1 MALSSNWQALLAS
14 ESNPTSN
21 GKNKQSN
28 RKIRNVNKVS
38 KTVNVSSTTQ
48 YAPRKRKNGSKIMD
62 MVYNMNKEISK
73 HEKDKLEGKVFE
85 FNPNKAN
92 TSTTIKEPVKV
103 GISEDTRINSNKSK
117 EIGKYIAMDC
127 EFVGVGPEGKES
139 ALARISIVN
148 YFGHVVF
155 DEFVKPR
162 EKVVEWRTWVSG
174 IKPEHMKNAIT
185 FKEAQK
191 KTADILEGRILVGHA
206 LKHDLEA
213 LMLSH
218 PKSLLRDTS
227 RHLPFRKLYAKGKT
241 PSLKKL
247 TKEVLKISIQE
258 GEHSSVED
266 ARATMLLYKK
276 EKRNLKKFTETL
288 STKTVDEW
296 PLSFLQLKC
305 IGMYISLCGA

>member
-28 RKIRNVNKVS
+28 RKIRNVKKVS

-62 MVYNMNKEISK
+62 MVYNMNKEINK

-247 TKEVLKISIQE
+247 TTEVLKISIQE

-276 EKRNLKKFTETL
+276 EKTEFEKIHRNTFN
-288 STKTVDEW
+288 
-296 PLSFLQLKC
+296 
-305 IGMYISLCGA
+305 

>member
-1 MALSSNWQALLAS
+1 MPLSSNWQALLAS

-148 YFGHVVF
+148 YFGHVVL

-276 EKRNLKKFTETL
+276 EKTEFEKIHRNTFN
-288 STKTVDEW
+288 
-296 PLSFLQLKC
+296 
-305 IGMYISLCGA
+305 

>member
-148 YFGHVVF
+148 YFGHVVL

-247 TKEVLKISIQE
+247 TKAVLKISIQE

-276 EKRNLKKFTETL
+276 EKTEFEKIHRNTFN
-288 STKTVDEW
+288 
-296 PLSFLQLKC
+296 
-305 IGMYISLCGA
+305 

>member
-14 ESNPTSN
+14 ESNPISN

-28 RKIRNVNKVS
+28 RKIRNVKKVS

-62 MVYNMNKEISK
+62 MVYNMNKEINK

-148 YFGHVVF
+148 YFGHVVL

-276 EKRNLKKFTETL
+276 EKTEFEKIHRNTFN
-288 STKTVDEW
+288 
-296 PLSFLQLKC
+296 
-305 IGMYISLCGA
+305 

>member
-28 RKIRNVNKVS
+28 RKIRNVKKVS

-148 YFGHVVF
+148 YFGHVVL

-191 KTADILEGRILVGHA
+191 RLRIFW
-206 LKHDLEA
+206 K
-213 LMLSH
+213 
-218 PKSLLRDTS
+218 
-227 RHLPFRKLYAKGKT
+227 
-241 PSLKKL
+241 
-247 TKEVLKISIQE
+247 
-258 GEHSSVED
+258 VE
-266 ARATMLLYKK
+266 
-276 EKRNLKKFTETL
+276 
-288 STKTVDEW
+288 
-296 PLSFLQLKC
+296 FL
-305 IGMYISLCGA
+305 

>member
-21 GKNKQSN
+21 GKNKRSN
-28 RKIRNVNKVS
+28 RKIRNVKKVS

-62 MVYNMNKEISK
+62 MVYNMNKEINK

-148 YFGHVVF
+148 YFGHVVL

-276 EKRNLKKFTETL
+276 EKTEFEKIHRNTFN
-288 STKTVDEW
+288 
-296 PLSFLQLKC
+296 
-305 IGMYISLCGA
+305 

>member
-28 RKIRNVNKVS
+28 RNIRNVKKVS

-103 GISEDTRINSNKSK
+103 GISEDTRINNNKSK

-148 YFGHVVF
+148 YFGHVVL

-276 EKRNLKKFTETL
+276 EKTEFEKIHRNTFN
-288 STKTVDEW
+288 
-296 PLSFLQLKC
+296 
-305 IGMYISLCGA
+305 

>member
-258 GEHSSVED
+258 DEHSSVED

-276 EKRNLKKFTETL
+276 EKTEFEKIHRNTFN
-288 STKTVDEW
+288 
-296 PLSFLQLKC
+296 
-305 IGMYISLCGA
+305 

>member
-103 GISEDTRINSNKSK
+103 GISEDTRINSKKSK

-276 EKRNLKKFTETL
+276 EKTEFEKIHRNTFN
-288 STKTVDEW
+288 
-296 PLSFLQLKC
+296 
-305 IGMYISLCGA
+305 

>member
-28 RKIRNVNKVS
+28 RKIRNVKKIS

-103 GISEDTRINSNKSK
+103 GISEDTRINNNKSK
-117 EIGKYIAMDC
+117 EIGKFIAMDC

-148 YFGHVVF
+148 YFGHVVL

-276 EKRNLKKFTETL
+276 EKTEFEKIHRNTFN
-288 STKTVDEW
+288 
-296 PLSFLQLKC
+296 
-305 IGMYISLCGA
+305 

>member
-28 RKIRNVNKVS
+28 RKIRNVKKVS

-148 YFGHVVF
+148 YFGHVVL

-276 EKRNLKKFTETL
+276 EKTEFEKIHRNTFN
-288 STKTVDEW
+288 
-296 PLSFLQLKC
+296 
-305 IGMYISLCGA
+305 

>member
-1 MALSSNWQALLAS
+1 MVLSSNWQALLAS
-14 ESNPTSN
+14 KGGSLSS
-21 GKNKQSN
+21 KDAKQSK
-28 RKIRNVNKVS
+28 RKITNGRQNS
-38 KTVNVSSTTQ
+38 KITKAGIPQ
-48 YAPRKRKNGSKIMD
+48 DARPKRKSGSRIMD
-62 MVYNMNKEISK
+62 MVYNMNREISK
-73 HEKDKLEGKVFE
+73 SEKDKLEGKLFE
-85 FNPNKAN
+85 FNPAKGK
-92 TSTTIKEPVKV
+92 TDDTVKKLVHV
-103 GISEDTRINSNKSK
+103 GIVEDTRGNNNKSK
-117 EIGKYIAMDC
+117 QIGKYIAMDC

-148 YFGHVVF
+148 YFGQVVL

-174 IKPEHMKNAIT
+174 IKPEHMKNAVT

-191 KTADILEGRILVGHA
+191 RTADILDGRILVGHA

-218 PKSLLRDTS
+218 PKSMLRDTS
-227 RHLPFRKLYAKGKT
+227 RHLPFRQAYAKGKT

-247 TKEVLKISIQE
+247 TREVLKIVIQE

-276 EKRNLKKFTETL
+276 EKAEFEKIHRNTFN
-288 STKTVDEW
+288 
-296 PLSFLQLKC
+296 
-305 IGMYISLCGA
+305 

>member
-28 RKIRNVNKVS
+28 RKIRNVKKVS

-62 MVYNMNKEISK
+62 MVYNMNKEINK

-276 EKRNLKKFTETL
+276 EKTEFEKIHRNTFN
-288 STKTVDEW
+288 
-296 PLSFLQLKC
+296 
-305 IGMYISLCGA
+305 

>member
-28 RKIRNVNKVS
+28 RKIRNVKKVS

-247 TKEVLKISIQE
+247 TREVLKISIQE

-276 EKRNLKKFTETL
+276 EKTEFEKIHRNTFN
-288 STKTVDEW
+288 
-296 PLSFLQLKC
+296 
-305 IGMYISLCGA
+305 

>member
-14 ESNPTSN
+14 ESSPVSVRK
-21 GKNKQSN
+21 GKQPN
-28 RKIRNVNKVS
+28 RRISSSKKISKVTGPNS
-38 KTVNVSSTTQ
+38 ISQCVHQ
-48 YAPRKRKNGSKIMD
+48 KRKTGSKIMD
-62 MVYNMNKEISK
+62 MVYSMNKEISK
-73 HEKDKLEGKVFE
+73 HEKNKLEGKVFE
-85 FNPNKAN
+85 FNPTRGNAD
-92 TSTTIKEPVKV
+92 TTIEEPVQV
-103 GISEDTRINSNKSK
+103 GVLENTGSGNNKSK

-148 YFGHVVF
+148 YYGHIIL

-185 FKEAQK
+185 FKDAQK
-191 KTADILEGRILVGHA
+191 RTADVLDGRILVGHA

-218 PKSLLRDTS
+218 PKSMLRDTS
-227 RHLPFRKLYAKGKT
+227 RHLPFRQAYAKGKT

-247 TKEVLKISIQE
+247 TREVLKVAIQE

-276 EKRNLKKFTETL
+276 EKAEFEKIHRNTFN
-288 STKTVDEW
+288 
-296 PLSFLQLKC
+296 
-305 IGMYISLCGA
+305 

>member
-28 RKIRNVNKVS
+28 RKIRNVKKVS

-62 MVYNMNKEISK
+62 MVYNMNKEINK

-148 YFGHVVF
+148 YFGHVVL

-162 EKVVEWRTWVSG
+162 EKDVEWRTWVSG

-276 EKRNLKKFTETL
+276 EKTEFEKIHRNTFN
-288 STKTVDEW
+288 
-296 PLSFLQLKC
+296 
-305 IGMYISLCGA
+305 

>member
-28 RKIRNVNKVS
+28 RKIRNVKKVS

-276 EKRNLKKFTETL
+276 EKTEFEKIHRNTFN
-288 STKTVDEW
+288 
-296 PLSFLQLKC
+296 
-305 IGMYISLCGA
+305 

>member
-28 RKIRNVNKVS
+28 RKIRNVKKVS

-148 YFGHVVF
+148 YFGHVVL

-227 RHLPFRKLYAKGKT
+227 RHLPFRRLYAKGKT

-276 EKRNLKKFTETL
+276 EKTEFEKIHRNTFN
-288 STKTVDEW
+288 
-296 PLSFLQLKC
+296 
-305 IGMYISLCGA
+305 

>member
-227 RHLPFRKLYAKGKT
+227 RHLPFRKLHAKGKT

-276 EKRNLKKFTETL
+276 EKTEFEKIHRNTFN
-288 STKTVDEW
+288 
-296 PLSFLQLKC
+296 
-305 IGMYISLCGA
+305 

>member
-14 ESNPTSN
+14 KGGPAS
-21 GKNKQSN
+21 GKKTKQSN
-28 RKIRNVNKVS
+28 RKITDNSKSSKIVKVS
-38 KTVNVSSTTQ
+38 ITQ
-48 YAPRKRKNGSKIMD
+48 DVRPKRKNSSKIMD

-73 HEKDKLEGKVFE
+73 HEKEKLEGKLFE
-85 FNPNKAN
+85 FNPSKEK
-92 TSTTIKEPVKV
+92 TDDSVEEIVQVGVSESTRA
-103 GISEDTRINSNKSK
+103 GNNKSK
-117 EIGKYIAMDC
+117 AIGKYVAMDC
-127 EFVGVGPEGKES
+127 EFVGVGPEGEES

-148 YFGHVVF
+148 YFGHVVL

-185 FKEAQK
+185 FKDAQK
-191 KTADILEGRILVGHA
+191 RTADILEGRILVGHA

-218 PKSLLRDTS
+218 PKAMLRDTS
-227 RHLPFRKLYAKGKT
+227 RHLPFRQVYAKGKT

-247 TKEVLKISIQE
+247 TKEVLKIVIQE

-276 EKRNLKKFTETL
+276 EKKEFEKIHRKAFN
-288 STKTVDEW
+288 
-296 PLSFLQLKC
+296 
-305 IGMYISLCGA
+305 

>member
-1 MALSSNWQALLAS
+1 MVLSSNWQALLAS
-14 ESNPTSN
+14 EAGSTSV
-21 GKNKQSN
+21 KKTKQSN
-28 RKIRNVNKVS
+28 KKSNKIDKASSSQDLRPRRK
-38 KTVNVSSTTQ
+38 T
-48 YAPRKRKNGSKIMD
+48 GSKIMD

-73 HEKDKLEGKVFE
+73 NEKNKLEGILFE
-85 FNPNKAN
+85 FNPAKAKTDNKVEKLVHVDAL
-92 TSTTIKEPVKV
+92 EDVPV
-103 GISEDTRINSNKSK
+103 RNNKSK

-148 YFGHVVF
+148 YFGHVVL
-155 DEFVKPR
+155 DEFVRPR

-174 IKPEHMKNAIT
+174 VKPEHMKDAIT
-185 FKEAQK
+185 FKDAQK
-191 KTADILEGRILVGHA
+191 RTADILEGRFLVGHA

-218 PKSLLRDTS
+218 PKSMLRDTS
-227 RHLPFRKLYAKGKT
+227 RHLPFRQAYAKGKT

-247 TKEVLKISIQE
+247 TREVLKIAIQE

-276 EKRNLKKFTETL
+276 EKAEFEKIHRRTFN
-288 STKTVDEW
+288 
-296 PLSFLQLKC
+296 
-305 IGMYISLCGA
+305 

>member
-148 YFGHVVF
+148 YFGHVVL

-185 FKEAQK
+185 FKEAQE

-276 EKRNLKKFTETL
+276 EKTEFEKIHRNTFN
-288 STKTVDEW
+288 
-296 PLSFLQLKC
+296 
-305 IGMYISLCGA
+305 

>member
-48 YAPRKRKNGSKIMD
+48 YAPRERKNGSKIMD

-92 TSTTIKEPVKV
+92 TSATIKEPVKV

-148 YFGHVVF
+148 YFGHVVL

-276 EKRNLKKFTETL
+276 EKTEFEKIHRNTFN
-288 STKTVDEW
+288 
-296 PLSFLQLKC
+296 
-305 IGMYISLCGA
+305 

>member
-1 MALSSNWQALLAS
+1 MVLSSNWQALLAS
-14 ESNPTSN
+14 EAGSTSV
-21 GKNKQSN
+21 KKTKQSN
-28 RKIRNVNKVS
+28 KKSNKIDKA
-38 KTVNVSSTTQ
+38 SSSQ
-48 YAPRKRKNGSKIMD
+48 DLRPKRKTGSKIMD

-73 HEKDKLEGKVFE
+73 NEKNKLEGILFE
-85 FNPNKAN
+85 FNPAKDKTDNKVEKLVHVDALDV
-92 TSTTIKEPVKV
+92 PVRN
-103 GISEDTRINSNKSK
+103 DKSK

-148 YFGHVVF
+148 YFGHVVL
-155 DEFVKPR
+155 DEFVRPR

-174 IKPEHMKNAIT
+174 VKPEHMKDAIT
-185 FKEAQK
+185 FKDAQK
-191 KTADILEGRILVGHA
+191 RTADILEGRFLVGHA

-218 PKSLLRDTS
+218 PKSMLRDTS
-227 RHLPFRKLYAKGKT
+227 RHLPFRQAYAKGKT

-247 TKEVLKISIQE
+247 TREVLKIAIQE

-276 EKRNLKKFTETL
+276 EKAEFEKIHRRTFN
-288 STKTVDEW
+288 
-296 PLSFLQLKC
+296 
-305 IGMYISLCGA
+305 

>member
-1 MALSSNWQALLAS
+1 M
-14 ESNPTSN
+14 
-21 GKNKQSN
+21 
-28 RKIRNVNKVS
+28 
-38 KTVNVSSTTQ
+38 
-48 YAPRKRKNGSKIMD
+48 
-62 MVYNMNKEISK
+62 
-73 HEKDKLEGKVFE
+73 
-85 FNPNKAN
+85 
-92 TSTTIKEPVKV
+92 

-276 EKRNLKKFTETL
+276 EKTEFEKIHRNTFN
-288 STKTVDEW
+288 
-296 PLSFLQLKC
+296 
-305 IGMYISLCGA
+305 

>member
-227 RHLPFRKLYAKGKT
+227 RHLPFKKVSILQSKMLVPPCYYIKRK
-241 PSLKKL
+241 
-247 TKEVLKISIQE
+247 
-258 GEHSSVED
+258 
-266 ARATMLLYKK
+266 
-276 EKRNLKKFTETL
+276 KRNLKKFTETL

>member
-28 RKIRNVNKVS
+28 RKIRNVKKVS

-62 MVYNMNKEISK
+62 MVYNMNKEINK

-148 YFGHVVF
+148 YFGHVVL

-247 TKEVLKISIQE
+247 TTEVLKISIQE

-276 EKRNLKKFTETL
+276 EKTEFEKIHRNTFN
-288 STKTVDEW
+288 
-296 PLSFLQLKC
+296 
-305 IGMYISLCGA
+305 

>member
-28 RKIRNVNKVS
+28 RKIRNVKKVS

-62 MVYNMNKEISK
+62 MVYNMNKEINK

-148 YFGHVVF
+148 YFGHVVL

-276 EKRNLKKFTETL
+276 EKTEFEKIHRNTFN
-288 STKTVDEW
+288 
-296 PLSFLQLKC
+296 
-305 IGMYISLCGA
+305 

>member
-28 RKIRNVNKVS
+28 RKIRNVKKVS

-148 YFGHVVF
+148 YFGHVVL

-247 TKEVLKISIQE
+247 TREVLKISIQE

-276 EKRNLKKFTETL
+276 EKTEFEKIHRNTFN
-288 STKTVDEW
+288 
-296 PLSFLQLKC
+296 
-305 IGMYISLCGA
+305 

>member
-185 FKEAQK
+185 FKEAQE

-276 EKRNLKKFTETL
+276 EKTEFEKIHRNTFN
-288 STKTVDEW
+288 
-296 PLSFLQLKC
+296 
-305 IGMYISLCGA
+305 

>member
-28 RKIRNVNKVS
+28 KKIRNVKKVS

-62 MVYNMNKEISK
+62 MVYNMNKEINK

-148 YFGHVVF
+148 YFGHVVL

-276 EKRNLKKFTETL
+276 EKTEFEKIHRNTFN
-288 STKTVDEW
+288 
-296 PLSFLQLKC
+296 
-305 IGMYISLCGA
+305 

>member
-1 MALSSNWQALLAS
+1 
-14 ESNPTSN
+14 
-21 GKNKQSN
+21 
-28 RKIRNVNKVS
+28 
-38 KTVNVSSTTQ
+38 
-48 YAPRKRKNGSKIMD
+48 
-62 MVYNMNKEISK
+62 
-73 HEKDKLEGKVFE
+73 
-85 FNPNKAN
+85 
-92 TSTTIKEPVKV
+92 
-103 GISEDTRINSNKSK
+103 
-117 EIGKYIAMDC
+117 MDC

-247 TKEVLKISIQE
+247 TTEVLKISIQE

-276 EKRNLKKFTETL
+276 EKTEFEKIHRNTFN
-288 STKTVDEW
+288 
-296 PLSFLQLKC
+296 
-305 IGMYISLCGA
+305 

>member
-117 EIGKYIAMDC
+117 EIGKYVAMDC

-258 GEHSSVED
+258 DEHSSVED

-276 EKRNLKKFTETL
+276 EKTEFEKIHRNTFN
-288 STKTVDEW
+288 
-296 PLSFLQLKC
+296 
-305 IGMYISLCGA
+305 

>member
-28 RKIRNVNKVS
+28 RKIRNVKKVS

-148 YFGHVVF
+148 YFGHVVL

-191 KTADILEGRILVGHA
+191 KTADILEGRVLVGHA

-276 EKRNLKKFTETL
+276 EKTEFEKIHRNTFN
-288 STKTVDEW
+288 
-296 PLSFLQLKC
+296 
-305 IGMYISLCGA
+305 

>member
-14 ESNPTSN
+14 ESSPTSIR
-21 GKNKQSN
+21 KTKQSS
-28 RKIRNVNKVS
+28 RKIKNDKKVT
-38 KTVNVSSTTQ
+38 KTTKASSATQ
-48 YAPRKRKNGSKIMD
+48 YASQKRKKGSKIMD

-73 HEKDKLEGKVFE
+73 HEKDKLEGKLFE
-85 FNPNKAN
+85 FNPTKGKV
-92 TSTTIKEPVKV
+92 STTIKEPVQV
-103 GISEDTRINSNKSK
+103 GVSEDTRAGNNKSK

-148 YFGHVVF
+148 YFGHVVL

-185 FKEAQK
+185 FKDAQK
-191 KTADILEGRILVGHA
+191 RTADILESRILVGHA

-218 PKSLLRDTS
+218 PKSMLRDTS
-227 RHLPFRKLYAKGKT
+227 RHLPFRQAYAKGKT

-247 TKEVLKISIQE
+247 TREVLKISIQE

-276 EKRNLKKFTETL
+276 EKAEFEKIHRNTF
-288 STKTVDEW
+288 S
-296 PLSFLQLKC
+296 
-305 IGMYISLCGA
+305 

>member
-38 KTVNVSSTTQ
+38 KTVNVSSTIQ

-148 YFGHVVF
+148 YFGHVVL

-185 FKEAQK
+185 FKEAQE

-276 EKRNLKKFTETL
+276 EKTEFEKIHRNTFN
-288 STKTVDEW
+288 
-296 PLSFLQLKC
+296 
-305 IGMYISLCGA
+305 

>member
-28 RKIRNVNKVS
+28 RKIRNVKKVS
-38 KTVNVSSTTQ
+38 KTVNVNSTTQ

-62 MVYNMNKEISK
+62 MVYNMNKEINK

-148 YFGHVVF
+148 YFGHVVL

-276 EKRNLKKFTETL
+276 EKTEFEKIHRNTFN
-288 STKTVDEW
+288 
-296 PLSFLQLKC
+296 
-305 IGMYISLCGA
+305 